1 MALINCSECGKEISD
16 KAVACPN
23 CGCPVELM
31 VKIEKD
37 PEIIKYEFIK
47 KKLEDNNYFR
57 AKTLLECQRE
67 LQIPQEEIKIIVD
80 KLIQEHEKKV
90 KDNEWRAK
98 CSDNSNDY
106 DYDEDDETYIPKCPT
121 CGSTDIEK
129 IGMLGKLI
137 STELFGLAS
146 SSMGKTFECND
157 CGYKW

>member
-23 CGCPVELM
+23 CGCPAELM

-37 PEIIKYEFIK
+37 PEVIKYEFIK

-57 AKTLLECQRE
+57 AKTILECQRE
-67 LQIPQEEIKIIVD
+67 LQIPPEETQIIVD
-80 KLIQEHEKKV
+80 KLIQEHEKADKEHEANI
-90 KDNEWRAK
+90 KSKRLRAEWDEEQKAK
-98 CSDNSNDY
+98 NS
-106 DYDEDDETYIPKCPT
+106 PKCPT

-129 IGMLGKLI
+129 IGMMGKML

>member
-37 PEIIKYEFIK
+37 PETIKYEFIK

-57 AKTLLECQRE
+57 AKTILECQRE
-67 LQIPQEEIKIIVD
+67 LQIPPEETQIIVD
-80 KLIQEHEKKV
+80 KLILEHEKADKEREASI
-90 KDNEWRAK
+90 KSKRLIYERNEEQKAQ
-98 CSDNSNDY
+98 N
-106 DYDEDDETYIPKCPT
+106 IPKCPT

-129 IGMLGKLI
+129 IGMMGKML

-146 SSMGKTFECND
+146 SSIGKTFKCND